1 MKPWDEDCLHLALDD
16 SERFNPLLTEGGA
29 PITDEDAAWIEALC
43 EAATRGPLLIDDQAS
58 GEGAVV
64 ATLPDGRHII
74 SLAPDASS
82 TDPAVIEAN
91 ARLIRQARCL
101 LLRLLGDR
109 NRWCR
114 EREELLARLTAMEA
128 AASSSSRPEEPRVPR
143 GGRRISSIP
152 R

>member
-1 MKPWDEDCLHLALDD
+1 MKPWDEDCLHLAFDD
-16 SERFNPLLTEGGA
+16 TEQFNPLLTEGGA
-29 PITDEDAAWIEALC
+29 PITDEDAVRIEALC

-82 TDPAVIEAN
+82 NDPATIEAN

-101 LLRLLGDR
+101 LLRLLRDR

-114 EREELLARLTAMEA
+114 EREELLARLGIIETT
-128 AASSSSRPEEPRVPR
+128 SPRHEEPQGPR

>member
-1 MKPWDEDCLHLALDD
+1 MGGVPMKPWDEDCLHLGLDD
-16 SERFNPLLTEGGA
+16 SEAFDPLMASGRL
-29 PITDEDAAWIEALC
+29 PLTDEDVAAIEALC
-43 EAATRGPLLIDDQAS
+43 DAATRGPLLIDDQTT

-82 TDPAVIEAN
+82 DDPAAIEAN

-101 LLRLLGDR
+101 LLRLL
-109 NRWCR
+109 R
-114 EREELLARLTAMEA
+114 ERERWQHERAELLERLYAGESATHGERYA
-128 AASSSSRPEEPRVPR
+128 
-143 GGRRISSIP
+143 RRIASIP